1 MRRPCNTLLKNLRS
15 RLQIKHV
22 IPVACSMLCS
32 LTCSLVFQIR
42 NQPYQHK
49 AIVGRGEE
57 DGYAMCLGAKMKV
70 KIKLISVKKFE
81 CF

>member
-1 MRRPCNTLLKNLRS
+1 MYTTRRTFKRFAN
-15 RLQIKHV
+15 LQIKRV
-22 IPVACSMLCS
+22 IPVACS

-57 DGYAMCLGAKMKV
+57 DGYAMCLRAKNDIKN
-70 KIKLISVKKFE
+70 KLISVKN
-81 CF
+81 